1 MSDNPLLY
9 TDGTPR
15 FESIRPEHVEPA
27 VRQRIDEYQ
36 ATLDRVLEGGPPYS
50 WANLIEP
57 LDQVDENL
65 SRAWGPVTHLN
76 GVMNNDELRAAYE
89 ATQPLI
95 TEFVAGLGQNE
106 RLFRATQEV
115 LADADQEWL
124 DAVQKRILELRIRD
138 FRLAGVELPADKK
151 DRYREIQV
159 ELSSLSTKFMNNV
172 LDVTKAYRMVLED
185 PSDLEGLPESLLQM
199 ARSQAEQDAAQAGEE
214 APAGRHT
221 ITLQAPFVV
230 PFLQFQRKRERR
242 EELYRA
248 FCTRASEG
256 EHDNG
261 PLIERTLELRAE
273 LAKLLGMR
281 TYAELSV
288 ETKMARS
295 PEQVLEFL
303 NDIAEKAQAAGER
316 DVNELRE
323 VAQREGIEEIQAY
336 DAAYYREKLRQERY
350 SFSDEEV
357 RQYFPLGH
365 VLQGLFRTI
374 EQIYGLK
381 LSEVEASAAGV
392 EKWHPDTRVVRVE
405 DTDGLRG
412 HILMDL
418 FARDGKRQGAWMD
431 VCVERRRDRSG
442 SVQHPVAYLVCN
454 FAGPV
459 GDTPSLLRHSDVV
472 TLFHECGHALH
483 HVLTQVDYRQCAG
496 INEVPWDGVEL
507 PSQFH
512 ENWVW
517 QRESL
522 AELSKHVESGEPL
535 PSALL
540 DKMLAAKNFQRAAD
554 IQRQLTF
561 GIFDLELHTGAKGSV
576 QEVIDDVRQRLGGIQ
591 PPAYN
596 RFQNAFG
603 HIFAGGYAAGYY
615 SYMWADVLASDA
627 FSRFEEEGLF
637 SPEAGAAFREH
648 ILEQGGSAELMDLYV
663 AFRGR
668 EPTTDALLRH
678 AGLVGASS

>member
-1 MSDNPLLY
+1 M
-9 TDGTPR
+9 
-15 FESIRPEHVEPA
+15 
-27 VRQRIDEYQ
+27 
-36 ATLDRVLEGGPPYS
+36 
-50 WANLIEP
+50 
-57 LDQVDENL
+57 
-65 SRAWGPVTHLN
+65 
-76 GVMNNDELRAAYE
+76 
-89 ATQPLI
+89 
-95 TEFVAGLGQNE
+95 
-106 RLFRATQEV
+106 
-115 LADADQEWL
+115 
-124 DAVQKRILELRIRD
+124 
-138 FRLAGVELPADKK
+138 
-151 DRYREIQV
+151 
-159 ELSSLSTKFMNNV
+159 
-172 LDVTKAYRMVLED
+172 
-185 PSDLEGLPESLLQM
+185 
-199 ARSQAEQDAAQAGEE
+199 
-214 APAGRHT
+214 
-221 ITLQAPFVV
+221 
-230 PFLQFQRKRERR
+230 
-242 EELYRA
+242 
-248 FCTRASEG
+248 
-256 EHDNG
+256 
-261 PLIERTLELRAE
+261 
-273 LAKLLGMR
+273 
-281 TYAELSV
+281 
-288 ETKMARS
+288 
-295 PEQVLEFL
+295 
-303 NDIAEKAQAAGER
+303 
-316 DVNELRE
+316 
-323 VAQREGIEEIQAY
+323 
-336 DAAYYREKLRQERY
+336 
-350 SFSDEEV
+350 
-357 RQYFPLGH
+357 
-365 VLQGLFRTI
+365 
-374 EQIYGLK
+374 
-381 LSEVEASAAGV
+381 
-392 EKWHPDTRVVRVE
+392 VRVE